1 MKQQIRNS
9 CFVIPGHKFGTISQ
23 GAFALKDV
31 LHGPTKDFRML
42 VNEIEDAAVMLFG
55 SKDKYF
61 RATQRAF
68 IRNFPDRVTRNP

>member
-42 VNEIEDAAVMLFG
+42 VNEIEDAAVMLFVSAVLRTTDRPAAPPG
-55 SKDKYF
+55 
-61 RATQRAF
+61 RA
-68 IRNFPDRVTRNP
+68 

>member
-31 LHGPTKDFRML
+31 LHRPTKDFRML
-42 VNEIEDAAVMLFG
+42 VNEIEDAAVMLFVSAVLRTTDRPAAPPG
-55 SKDKYF
+55 
-61 RATQRAF
+61 RA
-68 IRNFPDRVTRNP
+68 